1 MGGFHHRATCRWS
14 KEKEAGVRASESVL
28 SKGDGPGGKVD
39 AVDWVGGIKQV
50 QPHLYP
56 LQFRGTGVTLGGN
69 FCPGKAGVARVQV

>member
-50 QPHLYP
+50 
-56 LQFRGTGVTLGGN
+56 GTV
-69 FCPGKAGVARVQV
+69 